1 MSFWT
6 QSNGE
11 QATGD
16 VKENSME
23 PLVKGWYT
31 CMLEEVA
38 NKEWEDDRYI
48 NIKARVVAGPMQNR
62 VAFLKLKVYET
73 ASKFYKTEARDNA
86 IQKLVKLYGICKAKL
101 PNGEPDDKSLNQL
114 IDKPLD
120 ILLDVWK
127 DQDTKEP
134 KGNFIVNFEARGEK
148 AGTAKTQQKQ
158 LQKPSAVDIDD
169 DSIPF

>member
-16 VKENSME
+16 VKENSMD
-23 PLVKGWYT
+23 PLVKDWYT

-73 ASKFYKTEARDNA
+73 NSKYYKAEARDNA
-86 IQKLVKLYGICKAKL
+86 IQKLVKLYGICKVKL
-101 PNGEPDDKSLNQL
+101 PNGEPDDRSLAQL
-114 IDKPLD
+114 TDKPLD

-148 AGTAKTQQKQ
+148 AGTAKPSPKKPQPKQ
-158 LQKPSAVDIDD
+158 EDPDD
-169 DSIPF
+169 DQIPF